1 MAITDPEAI
10 KFVNEYIRPMSE
22 QIRYMGARGS
32 DFAQKWALLA
42 TDFPIDPTE
51 VVEDG
56 RDAEGVSRLT
66 GADINASATVFLTL
80 LGAIG
85 DPSSQSAISK
95 PCVRPLLYTPQTPQ
109 P

>member
-42 TDFPIDPTE
+42 ADFPNDAAETL
-51 VVEDG
+51 EDG
-56 RDAEGVSRLT
+56 RDAEGISRLT

-80 LGAIG
+80 LAAIG
-85 DPSSQSAISK
+85 TPEAQSAISK
-95 PCVRPLLYTPQTPQ
+95 PCVRPLLYTSQNPS
-109 P
+109 